1 MRERQYRQQHSR
13 CGRGQWPAQSRQRR
27 GKRARQPDGAA
38 GAGVGPNRWGDAA
51 KYGDGRDST
60 GEGGRSGACQC
71 VWAAAGEADDAE
83 PVGTEGVHHVGHVGG
98 PVGHLL
104 VGVRVGQAR
113 SRSLHQHDAQAELLS
128 SAAPDERELTPAT
141 RRAVEPEND
150 RPGRVAELGVA
161 QPPTAGEEE
170 APFRARLFAAG
181 DAGRVP
187 PGVGRAHNLGSSWPV
202 RGNGDPLTA

>member
-1 MRERQYRQQHSR
+1 MAAANGLRKADS
-13 CGRGQWPAQSRQRR
+13 
-27 GKRARQPDGAA
+27 A
-38 GAGVGPNRWGDAA
+38 GANVRANSMAPLVPASGPTDGVTPPSTATAA
-51 KYGDGRDST
+51 TRRAS
-60 GEGGRSGACQC
+60 GGRSGACQC

-83 PVGTEGVHHVGHVGG
+83 PLGTEGVHHVGHVGG

-187 PGVGRAHNLGSSWPV
+187 PGVGRAHNLGSSRPV
-202 RGNGDPLTA
+202 RGIGDPPTA